1 MLTGPEGGLWTGLAI
16 AYHLASRLAY
26 VFGVGGMLARQDRGQ
41 WFTRRYGVEAGFLR
55 FRRLASIIMNNDAG
69 SFVVLC
75 LVARQTLPPGFRPA
89 LLIPAGV
96 LLIAAGVSVKLWAAA
111 RLGAGAYYWENFFV
125 AGPFVAPDPPGPYRY
140 LRNPMYTVGY
150 LHAYGFALAC
160 LSLPGL
166 LAAAFDQGAIL
177 LFHHVVERPHFL
189 RLTRGA
195 S

>member
-1 MLTGPEGGLWTGLAI
+1 
-16 AYHLASRLAY
+16 
-26 VFGVGGMLARQDRGQ
+26 
-41 WFTRRYGVEAGFLR
+41 
-55 FRRLASIIMNNDAG
+55 
-69 SFVVLC
+69 
-75 LVARQTLPPGFRPA
+75 
-89 LLIPAGV
+89 V
-96 LLIAAGVSVKLWAAA
+96 LLIAAGISMKLWAAA

-177 LFHHVVERPHFL
+177 LFHHFVERPHFQ
-189 RLTRGA
+189 RLTRSA